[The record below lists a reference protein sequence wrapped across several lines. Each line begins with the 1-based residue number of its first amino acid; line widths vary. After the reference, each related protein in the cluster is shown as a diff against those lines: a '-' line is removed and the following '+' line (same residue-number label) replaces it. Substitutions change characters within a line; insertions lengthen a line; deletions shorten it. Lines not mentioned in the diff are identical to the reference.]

1 MTDAIPMPTADQAI
15 LFASLAGLGI
25 LLVFVG
31 FHQVAHKEVSVADR
45 LTGWGV
51 TPRRSSGGDL
61 DRKAVAAKLEAA
73 VQKRSFAAS
82 IQRDL
87 ARANVKL
94 TVSEYLLVHLAA
106 IAIGGV
112 IGYLALNSLL
122 AAAALAIVGFYAP
135 RFFVLTMQKRRLKA
149 FRGQLA
155 DTLMLMS
162 NSLRAGY
169 SLLQAMEAV
178 SREGADPTAEE
189 FARVVREVGLGLT
202 PEDALL
208 NLYRRL
214 PSDDLDLMVTAINV
228 QHEVGG
234 NLAKIFDTLGETI
247 RERQRIAGEI
257 TTLTAQQRLGGY
269 VIALLP
275 VVLAGGLFLV
285 NPNYLMPLLSSDRI
299 ICMPAF
305 GMPILAGVMVI
316 LGYLSIR
323 KIVAIEV

>member
-1 MTDAIPMPTADQAI
+1 MIDLIPGPTADLAL

-25 LLVFVG
+25 LVAFVG
-31 FHQVAHKEVSVADR
+31 FHQLTHVEVSVADR
-45 LTGWGV
+45 LAGWASA
-51 TPRRSSGGDL
+51 PRRHSGSDL

-73 VQKRSFAAS
+73 VAKRSFAAS

-94 TVSEYLLVHLAA
+94 TVSEYLLVHLAT
-106 IAIGGV
+106 IAVGGLV
-112 IGYLALNSLL
+112 GVLMGSLPI
-122 AAAALAIVGFYAP
+122 AAALGVVGFYAP
-135 RFFVLTMQKRRLKA
+135 RFFVLTAQKRRLKA
-149 FRGQLA
+149 FSGQLA

-178 SREGADPTAEE
+178 SREGQEPTAEE

-247 RERQRIAGEI
+247 RERQRISGEI
-257 TTLTAQQRLGGY
+257 RTLTAQQRLGGY

-275 VVLAGGLFLV
+275 VVLAAGLFLL
-285 NPNYLMPLLSSDRI
+285 NPNYLMPLLSSDRL

-305 GMPILAGVMVI
+305 GLPILAGVMVI
-316 LGYLSIR
+316 AGYLSIR